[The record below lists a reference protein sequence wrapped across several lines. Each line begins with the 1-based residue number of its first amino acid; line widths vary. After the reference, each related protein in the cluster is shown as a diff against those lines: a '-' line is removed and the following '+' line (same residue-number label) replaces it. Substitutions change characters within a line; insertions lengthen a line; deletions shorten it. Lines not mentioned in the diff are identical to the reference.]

1 MELSDE
7 YKYEFPFVIPKKD
20 KYLDTIW
27 LKFVITRLP
36 ENYTWDDYFIFKYI
50 KCIKIMVGSLIFY
63 EINGLCLKINID
75 LTVPL
80 SRAKLF
86 EYSNTN
92 DKMKLIE
99 LSTGSPYY
107 LYIPVKLPT
116 LLPLHELHDD
126 AKLYIE
132 LHKFVTT
139 PIIDDPPIKCSVF
152 FSYIEKE
159 IADKTKLPIDSEL
172 YFLNEPHCERIQIND
187 NMELFYEYN
196 FDISP
201 HAKYLVFY
209 ADGNIEINTIKLT
222 INTSSTGKYSHTHH
236 SNIYEQIMYPYA
248 GVQNIL
254 AKNITYI
261 PINNAYGIS
270 LDKNKANKINVQFNF
285 MSNNGGYIYILSEK
299 MTSIH
304 KNTCLMGFS
313 YLRENYKM
321 DEWIK
326 LNHNYELDTEKYNN
340 YNNYSPI
347 YFNNDDIGTIHIYI

>member
-159 IADKTKLPIDSEL
+159 IADKTNYQLIRN
-172 YFLNEPHCERIQIND
+172 Y
-187 NMELFYEYN
+187 
-196 FDISP
+196 IS
-201 HAKYLVFY
+201 
-209 ADGNIEINTIKLT
+209 
-222 INTSSTGKYSHTHH
+222 
-236 SNIYEQIMYPYA
+236 
-248 GVQNIL
+248 
-254 AKNITYI
+254 
-261 PINNAYGIS
+261 
-270 LDKNKANKINVQFNF
+270 
-285 MSNNGGYIYILSEK
+285 
-299 MTSIH
+299 
-304 KNTCLMGFS
+304 
-313 YLRENYKM
+313 
-321 DEWIK
+321 
-326 LNHNYELDTEKYNN
+326 
-340 YNNYSPI
+340 
-347 YFNNDDIGTIHIYI
+347 

>member
-116 LLPLHELHDD
+116 LLPLH
-126 AKLYIE
+126 
-132 LHKFVTT
+132 
-139 PIIDDPPIKCSVF
+139 
-152 FSYIEKE
+152 
-159 IADKTKLPIDSEL
+159 
-172 YFLNEPHCERIQIND
+172 
-187 NMELFYEYN
+187 
-196 FDISP
+196 
-201 HAKYLVFY
+201 
-209 ADGNIEINTIKLT
+209 
-222 INTSSTGKYSHTHH
+222 
-236 SNIYEQIMYPYA
+236 
-248 GVQNIL
+248 
-254 AKNITYI
+254 
-261 PINNAYGIS
+261 
-270 LDKNKANKINVQFNF
+270 
-285 MSNNGGYIYILSEK
+285 
-299 MTSIH
+299 
-304 KNTCLMGFS
+304 
-313 YLRENYKM
+313 
-321 DEWIK
+321 
-326 LNHNYELDTEKYNN
+326 
-340 YNNYSPI
+340 
-347 YFNNDDIGTIHIYI
+347 